1 MVKECDLVNL
11 VEKYL
16 NEKRLDCIDA
26 LYLWSRVVSPDRI
39 ARTLRIRYGSGGAY
53 TIVISDLNAMKITSQ
68 SDKTEDTKEEVY
80 KIIRD
85 IVRRK
90 CFPILEARLREDIKN
105 ISANA
110 RRVLLT
116 LIRGG
121 WLTSKDLHI
130 NIKHLWTGYRVLFE
144 VEPSELEKENLINEL
159 IKIGLI
165 EYVDDGYEYA
175 DVREF
180 VQRMTDIDKIVKL
193 PKIEISE

>member
-1 MVKECDLVNL
+1 
-11 VEKYL
+11 
-16 NEKRLDCIDA
+16 
-26 LYLWSRVVSPDRI
+26 
-39 ARTLRIRYGSGGAY
+39 
-53 TIVISDLNAMKITSQ
+53 MKITSQ

-85 IVRRK
+85 IVREK

-121 WLTSKDLHI
+121 WLTSKDLYI
-130 NIKHLWTGYRVLFE
+130 NINHLWIGYRVLFGA
-144 VEPSELEKENLINEL
+144 EPSELEKENLINEL

-165 EYVDDGYEYA
+165 EYVGDRYEYA
-175 DVREF
+175 EVREF
-180 VQRMTDIDKIVKL
+180 VPRMTDIDKIVKL